1 MDAFDDDATE
11 WRDTDADGGKEH
23 GRATLDGRWSRHT
36 SVYQT
41 QTLSGLPTGRELRL
55 RVELLPPNGEA
66 RGAKMKL
73 LQVALY

>member
-1 MDAFDDDATE
+1 MCDD
-11 WRDTDADGGKEH
+11 RF
-23 GRATLDGRWSRHT
+23 LFYT